1 MLATTTDKIKISP
14 EDYLEAEKTSLVKHE
29 YRQGEA
35 YEMVGASDSHVTI
48 AGNLFSLLR
57 SFVRGKDCRVYIADM
72 KLRIESLN
80 IFYYPDIMVTCD
92 ARDQEFTYFKKYPKL
107 IIEILSKSREAFDRG
122 DKFADYRQIETL
134 QEYVLISQT
143 KIQVECFRR
152 NNDNLWVL
160 NPYNNQDELVNF
172 TSIDFSFSLADLYE
186 DVKRI

>member
-1 MLATTTDKIKISP
+1 
-14 EDYLEAEKTSLVKHE
+14 
-29 YRQGEA
+29 
-35 YEMVGASDSHVTI
+35 
-48 AGNLFSLLR
+48 
-57 SFVRGKDCRVYIADM
+57 M
-72 KLRIESLN
+72 KLRIQSLN

-92 ARDQEFTYFKKYPKL
+92 VRDQEFAYFKKYPQL
-107 IIEILSKSREAFDRG
+107 IVEILSESTEAFDRG

-160 NPYNNQDELVNF
+160 NPYNNQEKLVNF

-186 DVKRI
+186 DVM